1 MKKRALYGGG
11 LAAFAVLVTLVV
23 WQGSFSFGDYA
34 PSNPQETVLFWA
46 ISTVVFLLTIT
57 LGFILFRTSV
67 KLYIERQSGKEGSS
81 IKFKLVGGAL
91 ALSVMPVFFLVIW
104 SVSVLN
110 RTLDKWFTRPAENI
124 SLNLRDVGRALEGET
139 RGKAEMHARWIASL
153 PQVAAAIESGAV
165 NHPFFDRL
173 CRDNAIRSLEL
184 EAGKGPR
191 IELYRQALADGEKL
205 VSVSVPAG
213 PDRLVL
219 RQALPLD
226 VHQQQQQIDKW
237 LHEYDLLSLNRR
249 YFRMF
254 YLQMLLLIT
263 LFILFVA
270 TWISLFLARQI
281 SIPIE
286 ALLQAAREVRNGNLA
301 FRVKV
306 RAVDELATLVRSFN
320 EMTHD
325 LEANSRELERRRR
338 FAELLLESIPTGVI
352 SLTSDGRIQRINRAL
367 ARIFPNEAV
376 ASAARLEE
384 LLSREDTAELRYL
397 MKRARRTGVA
407 SRQLELKRG
416 DRTLNLSVT
425 VAALEEKVTSGFVV
439 VIEDTSELL
448 RAQKA
453 AAWHEVARRVAH
465 EIKNPLTPISL
476 CADRIARQLDRLEAP
491 SETRRILRECAVII
505 AKEVESVRGLVDEFS
520 QFARFPTAQKV
531 PADLNLI
538 VEEALA
544 VFHGRLEDVEVRTD
558 LAPSLPAVFVDREQ
572 FKRVIINLVDNAAEA
587 MHESMVRRLL
597 VNTFSPSAEVVELII
612 ADTGCG
618 VSTEDREKLF
628 LPYFSTKG
636 RGTGLGLAIVSHILA
651 EHDAHIRI
659 EENRPAGA
667 RFIIE
672 IPAYVPIEDAENR
685 GLETRA

>member
-11 LAAFAVLVTLVV
+11 LVAFVVLVTLVV

-46 ISTVVFLLTIT
+46 ISTVVFLLTVT
-57 LGFILFRTSV
+57 LGFILFRTAV

-81 IKFKLVGGAL
+81 IKVKLVGGAL

-124 SLNLRDVGRALEGET
+124 SLNLQDVGRALENET
-139 RGKAEMHARWIASL
+139 RSKAEVHARWIASL
-153 PQVAAAIESGAV
+153 PQISAAIETGRV
-165 NHPFFDRL
+165 DRVFFGRL
-173 CRDNAIRSLEL
+173 CRDNGIRSLEL
-184 EAGKGPR
+184 EPGDGPWV
-191 IELYRQALADGEKL
+191 ELCRNHTGSGEKVL
-205 VSVSVPAG
+205 TVSVPAG

-219 RQALPLD
+219 RQALPLNVD
-226 VHQQQQQIDKW
+226 TQQQRINKW
-237 LHEYDLLSLNRR
+237 LHEYNLLSLNRR
-249 YFRMF
+249 YYRMF

-281 SIPIE
+281 SVPIE
-286 ALLQAAREVRNGNLA
+286 ALLEAAREVRNGNLA
-301 FRVKV
+301 FRVNV

-325 LEANSRELERRRR
+325 LEANSLELERRRR
-338 FAELLLESIPTGVI
+338 FAELLLESIPSGVI
-352 SLTSDGRIQRINRAL
+352 SLASDGRIQRVNRAL
-367 ARIFPNEAV
+367 TRIFPDESV
-376 ASAARLEE
+376 AQAGRLED

-416 DRTLNLSVT
+416 GMTLHLSVT

-448 RAQKA
+448 RAQRA
-453 AAWHEVARRVAH
+453 SAWHEVARRVAH

-476 CADRIARQLDRLEAP
+476 CADRINRQLDRLDPP
-491 SETRRILRECAVII
+491 SDSRRILRECAGII
-505 AKEVESVRGLVDEFS
+505 SKEVESVRGLVDEFS
-520 QFARFPTAQKV
+520 QFARFPTAQRA
-531 PADLNLI
+531 PAELNQI

-544 VFHGRLEDVEVRTD
+544 VFHGRLEGIEVRTD
-558 LAPSLPAVFVDREQ
+558 LTPALPAVFVDREQ
-572 FKRVIINLVDNAAEA
+572 FKRVVVNLVDNAAEA

-597 VNTFSPSAEVVELII
+597 VSTAWPSTEAVELTI

-618 VSTEDREKLF
+618 VSAEDREKLF

-636 RGTGLGLAIVSHILA
+636 RGTGLGLAIVNHILS
-651 EHDAHIRI
+651 EHDAHIRV
-659 EENRPAGA
+659 EDNRPAGA

-672 IPAYVPIEDAENR
+672 IPAHVPSGDAENR